1 MFMQTTNMIYRF
13 IFLYLSKPFPFS
25 TWYEYDVSGG
35 LVGKPTLHLHRGSRT
50 GEGEH
55 WYRFHGA
62 KALGDLEGP
71 RFKKFEGPQVHGSR
85 GSRCVHGGPQEAKG
99 SKGQVVYGNS
109 GRSRGFRSR
118 EV

>member
-1 MFMQTTNMIYRF
+1 MIYRF

-71 RFKKFEGPQVHGSR
+71 RFKEFGGSTGPRIKGVQGQEGLGFEGSR
-85 GSRCVHGGPQEAKG
+85 YPLI
-99 SKGQVVYGNS
+99 
-109 GRSRGFRSR
+109 
-118 EV
+118 